1 MTNLN
6 LGFSIYF
13 SFFKGR
19 DDKRRCRRNSLF
31 SYFMTKLSL
40 FSCEFKD
47 SHEFRKLTTI
57 KGAKI
62 RSKVPEKIFLI
73 AWNLIPTL
81 ADGLCGDHGSSNR
94 FFGKLYHRI
103 DNTYFSLLEVTF
115 FNFTFQLLLIW
126 KFGLE
131 KICSPNLGVP
141 RPIIILIII

>member
-1 MTNLN
+1 MNF
-6 LGFSIYF
+6 GFSIYF
-13 SFFKGR
+13 SFF
-19 DDKRRCRRNSLF
+19 DKRRCRRNSLF

-73 AWNLIPTL
+73 ALNLIPTL

-103 DNTYFSLLEVTF
+103 DYIFFVTKSNYLQFHFSTF
-115 FNFTFQLLLIW
+115 IDLKIW
-126 KFGLE
+126 PWKNLFSKLG
-131 KICSPNLGVP
+131 SPKTNYN
-141 RPIIILIII
+141 INNYEM